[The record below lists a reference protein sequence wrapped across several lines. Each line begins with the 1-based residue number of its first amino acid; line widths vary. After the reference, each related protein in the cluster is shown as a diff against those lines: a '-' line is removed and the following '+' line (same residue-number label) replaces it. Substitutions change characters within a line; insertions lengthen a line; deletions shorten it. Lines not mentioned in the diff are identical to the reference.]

1 MGYSKDI
8 YQKAQQILDDKR
20 SRAQLQS
27 DQRRVRLYEQ
37 LPQLRDIEN
46 KLAKTGLAAAKAAIS
61 GQDGLQLIE
70 QLRESNLNLQK
81 QRAKLLSDQGLPA
94 DYLRV
99 HYSCEKC
106 QDTGFV
112 GQHPCSC
119 FSTLLRKLAYQKL
132 SDSSNAEECRF
143 HNFKLQYY
151 SEQPFGPYNVIPRR
165 AMEKV
170 FSICTAYART
180 FSSRSESLLLLGGT
194 GLGKTHLSLS
204 IAYEVIQSGFGVVY
218 TTSQRL
224 LDKLQAQQFSKHS
237 KDDTDYQSL
246 ALSCDLLIID
256 DLGAEFSTS
265 FTVAA
270 LYNIINSRIIEH
282 KPTIISTN
290 FDEKILCERYGDRIL
305 SRLLCAYRPLQFYGE
320 DIRML
325 KRFSINNKY

>member
-1 MGYSKDI
+1 MGYSKEI
-8 YQKAQQILDDKR
+8 YQKAQQVLDDSR
-20 SRAQLQS
+20 SRAQRVA
-27 DQRRVRLYEQ
+27 DQRRIRLYEQ
-37 LPQLRDIEN
+37 LPQLKEIES
-46 KLAKTGLAAAKAAIS
+46 KLAKTGIAAAQAAIR
-61 GQDGLQLIE
+61 GENGPKLIE
-70 QLRESNLNLQK
+70 QLRENNLSLQR
-81 QRAKLLSDQGLPA
+81 QRAKLLADAGLPA
-94 DYLRV
+94 DYLSV

-106 QDTGFV
+106 KDTGV
-112 GQHPCSC
+112 IEQQPCSC

-132 SDSSNAEECRF
+132 SDTSNAQDCRF
-143 HNFKLQYY
+143 QNFKLGYY
-151 SEQPFGPYNVIPRR
+151 SDKPSGSYNVVPRR

-194 GLGKTHLSLS
+194 GLGKTHLSLA
-204 IAYEVIQSGFGVVY
+204 IAYEVIQNGFGVVY

-224 LDKLQAQQFSKHS
+224 LDKLQIQQFSRDGQ
-237 KDDTDYQSL
+237 DDTDYRSL

-265 FTVAA
+265 FTVAS

-290 FDEKILCERYGDRIL
+290 FDEQILRERYGDRIL

-325 KRFSINNKY
+325 KRFSLNNQ